1 MDGTRGGLFQRL
13 VHEPL
18 VHFLAIGAA
27 IFALN
32 AVFNPGEE
40 TPEGV
45 IEISQGRIAQ
55 LEEGFRAVSGRGP
68 GPQELRAIVD
78 DFVMEEIA
86 YREAIA
92 MGLDADDTVVRRR
105 MRQKL
110 DFLLEDMTAINEPTE
125 AELREQLAKEP
136 LRYSQP
142 AMRAIRQVL
151 ASEDRRGAAASRD
164 AQAFL
169 GRLRGGANP
178 EGMGDASMLPSATP
192 LTSEIGIATLFGDAF
207 AAEVFKH
214 GEGEWFGPVKSVFG
228 YHAVEITHLSKSE
241 TPAFEAVREQ
251 VRNDIIQQRRIAQ
264 RQHDQQRLLN
274 RYDVRIDWPG
284 GKAPEVAA
292 Q

>member
-1 MDGTRGGLFQRL
+1 MDEARGGFFRRL
-13 VHEPL
+13 IHEPL
-18 VHFLAIGAA
+18 AHFLAIGAA

-32 AVFNPGEE
+32 AAFNHDAG

-55 LEEGFRAVSGRGP
+55 LEEGFRAVSGREP
-68 GPQELRAIVD
+68 GPQELKAIVD

-110 DFLLEDMTAINEPTE
+110 DFLLEDMTAISEPTE
-125 AELREQLAKEP
+125 AELREQLSREP
-136 LRYSQP
+136 MRYSKP

-151 ASEDRRGAAASRD
+151 ASEDKRGAAAKQD

-169 GRLRGGANP
+169 DRLRRGADP

-192 LTSEIGIATLFGDAF
+192 LTSEIGLATLFGDAF
-207 AAEVFKH
+207 AAEVFRH
-214 GEGEWFGPVKSVFG
+214 DAGEWFGPVKSVFG
-228 YHAVEITHLSKSE
+228 YHAVDITQLSDVE

-251 VRNDIIQQRRIAQ
+251 VRNDIIQKRRIAQ
-264 RQHDQQRLLN
+264 RQMDQQRLRA

-284 GKAPEVAA
+284 GKAPEAAA

>member
-1 MDGTRGGLFQRL
+1 MDGKGGGLFQRL
-13 VHEPL
+13 LREPL
-18 VHFLAIGAA
+18 AHFLAIGAA
-27 IFALN
+27 IFAFNAMLN
-32 AVFNPGEE
+32 RDAEA
-40 TPEGV
+40 PEGV
-45 IEISQGRIAQ
+45 IQISQGRIAQ

-68 GPQELRAIVD
+68 GPQELKAIVD

-86 YREAIA
+86 YREAVA

-125 AELREQLAKEP
+125 AELREQLAREP

-151 ASEDRRGAAASRD
+151 ASEDKRGGAASRD

-169 GRLRGGANP
+169 GRLRAGANP

-214 GEGEWFGPVKSVFG
+214 GAGEWFGPVKSVFG
-228 YHAVEITHLSKSE
+228 YHAVQITHLKEAE
-241 TPAFEAVREQ
+241 TPAFDAVREQ

-264 RQHDQQRLLN
+264 RLQDQQRLRE

-284 GKAPEVAA
+284 GKPPEVPV